1 MRPSFRMDA
10 VEIVSSAVLGIECEA
25 VFVGGKV
32 YHLRPPTIRRLAG
45 AAMHLR
51 GGEGDTIKDVV
62 LSMDLEGQAHAL
74 SWLVEG
80 NDSLFETFMD
90 CRVDEVQEGIIRG
103 LGMVDPRNFTT
114 LSALQRNVRSLIARP
129 RS

>member
-45 AAMHLR
+45 AAM
-51 GGEGDTIKDVV
+51 
-62 LSMDLEGQAHAL
+62 EGQAHAL

-103 LGMVDPRNFTT
+103 LGMVDPKNFTT